1 MIMLNFFDILYPQ
14 KPYCISCNKR
24 LKPNE
29 YILCNECNGKID
41 VIKPPVCLKCGRE
54 LGFSYQSQTTC
65 ENCSKSHLHFVEAR
79 AYGHYNGALK
89 KLIYEFKYK
98 RRREVSKVLSKK
110 MVKTI
115 NRLDWP
121 KFDWLVPTPLHTK
134 RQRERG
140 FNQSELLA
148 KEMSKGLKI
157 PLFNGLVRVK
167 YTEHQTLLDKSSRE
181 KNLEGAFDVIKKQD
195 INGKRLLLVDDV
207 YTTGATAEQCAKSLI
222 KAGCRDVFVI
232 TCARG

>member
-1 MIMLNFFDILYPQ
+1 LIGLNLT
-14 KPYCISCNKR
+14 
-24 LKPNE
+24 
-29 YILCNECNGKID
+29 G
-41 VIKPPVCLKCGRE
+41 
-54 LGFSYQSQTTC
+54 
-65 ENCSKSHLHFVEAR
+65 
-79 AYGHYNGALK
+79 
-89 KLIYEFKYK
+89 
-98 RRREVSKVLSKK
+98 LS
-110 MVKTI
+110 
-115 NRLDWP
+115 
-121 KFDWLVPTPLHTK
+121 PTPLHVK

-148 KEMSKGLKI
+148 REMSKVLETS
-157 PLFNGLVRVK
+157 LFNGLVRVK